1 MISFRGFSRNFW
13 VANTLELFERFAF
26 YGSKAVLTIYL
37 AERVGLGAQAAGSLA
52 GLFSGVLYFLPLLA
66 GTVVDRYGFKRS
78 LAACFSIFCVGYFL
92 IGLAGLNFGQSIV
105 AAIGKGPYVFAAL
118 MLTAV
123 GGSLIKPC
131 IVGTVARTTAPE

>member
-37 AERVGLGAQAAGSLA
+37 AQRVGLGPQAAGSLA
-52 GLFSGVLYFLPLLA
+52 GLFSGVLYFLPILA

-78 LAACFSIFCVGYFL
+78 LAACFSIFTVGYFL
-92 IGLAGLNFGQSIV
+92 IGLAGLQYGQSVV
-105 AAIGKGPYVFAAL
+105 AAVGRLPYVV
-118 MLTAV
+118 AV
-123 GGSLIKPC
+123 
-131 IVGTVARTTAPE
+131 

>member
-66 GTVVDRYGFKRS
+66 GTVVDRYGFKKR
-78 LAACFSIFCVGYFL
+78 LAACFSIF
-92 IGLAGLNFGQSIV
+92 
-105 AAIGKGPYVFAAL
+105 
-118 MLTAV
+118 
-123 GGSLIKPC
+123 
-131 IVGTVARTTAPE
+131 